1 MDTPDLRD
9 LKGFAAIAQRKSFRR
24 AALDLGVSVSSL
36 STRMR
41 ALEQTLGIGLL
52 HRTTRSVGLTEAGE
66 QLLARLAP
74 ALHEVDQAVASLQ
87 GSGNVL
93 TGRLRINAPPI
104 AIDLVLIPIVTAFLA
119 QHPEVIIE
127 VTAESSL
134 IDIVAAGYDAGVRYE
149 ETLGQDMVSVSLSP
163 PQRYVVVASPAFLE
177 THGIPRNPKEL
188 ASLPCLS
195 VRFPSGSQLPWE
207 FQKGS
212 RKIKVVPRGPLIAS
226 HYRLLMQAAI
236 DGLGF
241 LMMVEGYLIESID
254 AGALVRVLDEWTPW
268 FPGPFLYYPSRR
280 QPPATLA
287 AFVAFAKAWRKIHAK
302 GRSP

>member
-1 MDTPDLRD
+1 MNTLDLRD
-9 LKGFAAIAQRKSFRR
+9 LTAFAAIARRKSFRR

-41 ALEQTLGIGLL
+41 ALEQTLAIGLL

-66 QLLARLAP
+66 QLMARLAP
-74 ALHEVDQAVASLQ
+74 ALRDVDQAVASLQ
-87 GSGNVL
+87 GSGTVL
-93 TGRLRINAPPI
+93 TGRLRINAPPV
-104 AIDLVLIPIVTAFLA
+104 AIDLVLIPMITAFLA
-119 QHPEVIIE
+119 QHPEVVIE

-163 PQRYVVVASPAFLE
+163 PQRYVVVAAPALLATHEIPKSP
-177 THGIPRNPKEL
+177 REL
-188 ASLPCLS
+188 ASRPCLS
-195 VRFPSGSQLPWE
+195 VRFPSGSQPQWE

-212 RKIKVVPRGPLIAS
+212 RKVKLLPRGPLVAS
-226 HYRLLMQAAI
+226 HHLLLMQAAI
-236 DGLGF
+236 SGLGF
-241 LMMVEGYLIESID
+241 LMMIEGYVAD
-254 AGALVRVLDEWTPW
+254 AVAEGKLVRVLDEWNPW

-287 AFVAFAKAWRKIHAK
+287 AFVAFARAWRKNAQT
-302 GRSP
+302 